1 MVILD
6 YSSARISER
15 ITQFDPVLIGRT
27 IHECAAPEP
36 ASKESGD
43 SQTPTEEIIATN
55 EAIMAKL
62 GVEGQYGGV
71 SYNRTT
77 ADAILRSDGY
87 ETYFDGYGLSEP
99 AGNMPKDVLVIS
111 YLSLQPLTV
120 SQKLKKCDREERGV
134 GTDYRIA
141 GGNDPL
147 LMAPWRD
154 VEMLGQAVLTLFGLS
169 CPPSVKGAVSVFL
182 AAEPKGRIALHRAA
196 RDGLV
201 EGLPV
206 RGRRTRR
213 NLDPVDAFGVTPL
226 MLAAFNGHTD
236 VSLHLLEL
244 GADPHVRDRHG
255 RSALHFAADG
265 GHEGVVDALVGA
277 GADIEV
283 ADAIG
288 DTPLHLAVVGGH
300 AGAVER
306 LLGAGAL
313 PGVGDAVFSATPL
326 HKAARS
332 DAAAVVPLLV
342 DAGAYVDASN
352 DDGRTPLHTAASY
365 GHTETVRALIAAGG
379 DVNRRDKRG
388 ETPLHGSAFYQH
400 LDCMEL
406 LIGAGADVGARDG
419 DGNTP
424 LHVAGGMNRDRAARL
439 LLESGAGVD
448 AANREGMTPL
458 DTAVA
463 NVHSDSYYDTV
474 LTDIEGMPY
483 MFAVHNSEVA
493 EVLLSGGAT
502 IDPGRLPVG
511 DRHCLWPRLTPREL
525 LLDNGDLDYSRLA
538 GLPQAVRDHYRAYPS
553 SNLAMFK
560 PTLLDDAV
568 AKGMI
573 GVVEALLKSG
583 ASPTPAR
590 REGTPL
596 HTAVE
601 HGSMEMAAML
611 IDYGADLD
619 APEWNYADGPPWFN
633 EFDRGHL
640 RYLVGMR
647 TPLDMAIR
655 TGQVEMA
662 RFLLGRGAAPPPDS
676 VDAVRLRDDAT
687 LGLSAGIEWLR
698 EMASAEHP
706 HAALALQWIMEIG
719 EDVYNTSYREH
730 QFHHQRRP
738 WHPLERCP
746 SDKHGV
752 MVAVLREFGAVV

>member
-1 MVILD
+1 MDCPSLRGTGRE
-6 YSSARISER
+6 SSWR
-15 ITQFDPVLIGRT
+15 FRT
-27 IHECAAPEP
+27 CSP
-36 ASKESGD
+36 
-43 SQTPTEEIIATN
+43 
-55 EAIMAKL
+55 
-62 GVEGQYGGV
+62 
-71 SYNRTT
+71 
-77 ADAILRSDGY
+77 
-87 ETYFDGYGLSEP
+87 
-99 AGNMPKDVLVIS
+99 
-111 YLSLQPLTV
+111 QPLTV
-120 SQKLKKCDREERGV
+120 SQKREKCDREARGV
-134 GTDYRIA
+134 GSDYRIA

-226 MLAAFNGHTD
+226 MLAACNGHTD

-265 GHEGVVDALVGA
+265 GHGDVINALVGV
-277 GADIEV
+277 GADVGV

-300 AGAVER
+300 AGAVEQ
-306 LLGAGAL
+306 LLVAGAL

-332 DAAAVVPLLV
+332 DAGAVVPLLV
-342 DAGAYVDASN
+342 DAGADVDAPN

-365 GHTETVRALIAAGG
+365 GYTETARALIVAGA

-406 LIGAGADVGARDG
+406 LIGAGADVGVQDS

-424 LHVAGGMNRDRAARL
+424 LHVAAGMNRDRAACL

-448 AANREGMTPL
+448 AANREGLTPL

-463 NVHSDSYYDTV
+463 NVHSHSYHDTLV
-474 LTDIEGMPY
+474 AVIEGTPY
-483 MFAVHNSEVA
+483 MCAEHNSEVA

-502 IDPGRLPVG
+502 IDPERLPVG

-538 GLPQAVRDHYRAYPS
+538 DLSKAVRDHYRAYPS
-553 SNLAMFK
+553 SNLAMFG

-590 REGTPL
+590 RGGTPL
-596 HTAVE
+596 HAAVE
-601 HGSMEMAAML
+601 HGSVEMAALL

-619 APEWNYADGPPWFN
+619 APEWNYADGPPWYN
-633 EFDRGHL
+633 QFDRGHL
-640 RYLVGMR
+640 RYLVDMG

-655 TGQVEMA
+655 TGQVEMV
-662 RFLLGRGAAPPPDS
+662 RFLLERGAVPPPDS
-676 VDAVRLRDDAT
+676 VEAVQLRNDAT
-687 LGLSAGIEWLR
+687 YALRAGIEWLR

-719 EDVYNTSYREH
+719 EDVYNISYREH
-730 QFHHQRRP
+730 QFHNRHRP
-738 WHPLERCP
+738 WHPLKSCP
-746 SDKHGV
+746 SDRRDE
-752 MVAVLREFGAVV
+752 MAAVLREFGAVV